1 MVGSNMETRKGMSFL
16 KDFAFT
22 SIMANVHPLNVIGLL
37 VHNKATVPTI
47 MKKPKNPVPTDG
59 NGKGW

>member
-1 MVGSNMETRKGMSFL
+1 METRKGMSFL

-37 VHNKATVPTI
+37 VDNKATVPYLSHDHNEETQ
-47 MKKPKNPVPTDG
+47 KPCSNRWK
-59 NGKGW
+59 W